1 MPSSNFSADS
11 LPDLKGRVY
20 LVTGGNSGWRV
31 KRHQVDFGEAT
42 VIGLAS
48 HGAKVYMAAR
58 SEAKATA
65 SIDEIRQHLPQA
77 DIHFLELDLGSF
89 SSVVSAAARIRRT
102 EQVLHGLVNN
112 AGIMGTPFARTKDGF
127 EEQWQTNYLSHW
139 LLTNHLLPLLLKTAR
154 ASAPGDVRIANLSSS
169 GHQLFA
175 PKAGIVFDDLDL
187 ESENGMTRYGQSK
200 LGNVLHA
207 KSLNTRYGPKGAT
220 PRAGEVWVASI
231 HPGYIMT
238 NLNNKAT
245 AMSPFGSTVALKAF
259 NKVLLWVGALTDD
272 QSKGALSSMYA
283 IASPEFDRESSGAYL
298 VPYAKVGTPSVLAR
312 DAELADRL
320 WTWSEEEMRKRRL
333 LFQEQDA

>member
-20 LVTGGNSGWRV
+20 LVTGAR
-31 KRHQVDFGEAT
+31 
-42 VIGLAS
+42 

-58 SEAKATA
+58 SKGKATA
-65 SIDEIRQHLPQA
+65 SIDGIRQCLPQA

-89 SSVVSAAARIRRT
+89 SSVVSAAAKIRRT
-102 EQVLHGLVNN
+102 EQALHGLVNN
-112 AGIMGTPFARTKDGF
+112 AGIMGTPFARTNDGF
-127 EEQWQTNYLSHW
+127 EEQWQ
-139 LLTNHLLPLLLKTAR
+139 
-154 ASAPGDVRIANLSSS
+154 
-169 GHQLFA
+169 LFA
-175 PKAGIVFDDLDL
+175 PKTGIVFDDLDL

-207 KSLNTRYGPKGAT
+207 KSLNTRYGPKGAN
-220 PRAGEVWVASI
+220 PQAGEVWVTSI

-272 QSKGALSSMYA
+272 QSKGALSSLYA
-283 IASPEFDRESSGAYL
+283 IASPEFDRENSAAYL
-298 VPYAKVGTPSVLAR
+298 VPYAKIGTPSALAR
-312 DAELADRL
+312 DTELADRL
-320 WTWSEEEMRKRRL
+320 WTWTEEEMRKRGL

>member
-1 MPSSNFSADS
+1 M
-11 LPDLKGRVY
+11 DLIAGLQACQGLRKAG
-20 LVTGGNSGWRV
+20 LTD
-31 KRHQVDFGEAT
+31 VDMT
-42 VIGLAS
+42 R

-58 SEAKATA
+58 SKGKATA
-65 SIDEIRQHLPQA
+65 SIDGIRQCLPQA

-89 SSVVSAAARIRRT
+89 SSVVSAAAKIRRT
-102 EQVLHGLVNN
+102 EQALHGLVNN
-112 AGIMGTPFARTKDGF
+112 AGIMGTPFARTNDGF
-127 EEQWQTNYLSHW
+127 EEQWQEKTNYLSHW
-139 LLTNHLLPLLLKTAR
+139 LPTNHLLPLLLKTAR
-154 ASAPGDVRIANLSSS
+154 ASAPGDVRIADLSSS

-175 PKAGIVFDDLDL
+175 PKTGIVFDDLDL

-207 KSLNTRYGPKGAT
+207 KSLNTRYGPKGAN
-220 PRAGEVWVASI
+220 PQAGEVWVTSI

-272 QSKGALSSMYA
+272 QSKGALSSLYA
-283 IASPEFDRESSGAYL
+283 IASPEFDRENSAAYL
-298 VPYAKVGTPSVLAR
+298 VPYAKIGTPSALAR
-312 DAELADRL
+312 DTELADRL
-320 WTWSEEEMRKRRL
+320 WTWTEEEMRKRGL